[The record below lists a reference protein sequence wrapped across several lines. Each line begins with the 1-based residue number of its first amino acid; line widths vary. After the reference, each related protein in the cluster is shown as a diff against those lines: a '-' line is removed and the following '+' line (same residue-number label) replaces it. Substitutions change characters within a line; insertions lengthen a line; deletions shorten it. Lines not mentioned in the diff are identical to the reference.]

1 MEETKTK
8 KGSKFL
14 VMLFIVIC
22 ALLMSMSTAFLADS
36 SNKADGEQYNAG
48 IVNEIDGL

>member
-14 VMLFIVIC
+14 VVLFIVVC

-36 SNKADGEQYNAG
+36 SHNVAGEQYSASA
-48 IVNEIDGL
+48 VNTDSF

>member
-14 VMLFIVIC
+14 VMLFIVVC

-36 SNKADGEQYNAG
+36 SHKTTGEQYSASS
-48 IVNEIDGL
+48 VSNENS